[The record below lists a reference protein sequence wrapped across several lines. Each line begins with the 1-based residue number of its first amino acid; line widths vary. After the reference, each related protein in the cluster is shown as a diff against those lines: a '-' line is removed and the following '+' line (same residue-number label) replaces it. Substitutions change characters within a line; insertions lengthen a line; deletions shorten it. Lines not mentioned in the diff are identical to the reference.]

1 MIVTLAVRPVTG
13 VARETGSRQA
23 GSQRSIVI
31 TVTTGT
37 LKFINRRRLKMLSD
51 KKIAELHVKYANDD
65 EGTGT
70 FERLVRRIEKA
81 IEEQNGKAN
90 ESD

>member
-1 MIVTLAVRPVTG
+1 
-13 VARETGSRQA
+13 
-23 GSQRSIVI
+23 
-31 TVTTGT
+31 
-37 LKFINRRRLKMLSD
+37 MLSD